1 MRVPKLVLLALL
13 MSGLGSVAQQNL
25 SAPNSAAQS
34 KRAEAPVT
42 ADQVIDRMIER
53 EQALVKNLDSYDPV
67 VETYLQEMRP
77 DQQLGSVP
85 DSDRYFLGRLDVMNE
100 DERSFLGKTSRFK
113 KILGGVKRTY
123 SMQYNPVGFSW
134 MILADR
140 DDFDRK
146 HYDFKYARRE
156 FLGDIRCIV
165 FDVLPRKGS
174 GNGRFTGRVW
184 AEDQNFNIVRLNG
197 TYSNAGHSQY
207 FFHFDSWRLNMQPG
221 LWLPAYVYSE
231 ESNMHYG
238 IHREV
243 SFKAQTRLW
252 GYNLKHEGR
261 ESELTQVLVDSP
273 GVKDQSAASQDA
285 TPVQSQRLWEQQAE
299 NNVLEKLQRA
309 GLVAPSSDMDKVLE
323 TVVNNLEITNNID
336 NSWPVRCRV
345 LLTAPLES
353 FHVGHTIVVSRGLLD
368 TLPDEASLAMVLS
381 HELGHI
387 VLGHKTD
394 SKFAFSDRML
404 FSDEATYQKF
414 GFSHSDQEEL
424 SADKKA
430 IELLQKSPYK
440 DKMASAGLFLKALA
454 SRTSLSGLLTPH
466 LGNPLANAKGVL
478 RMPELM
484 TSAPALEAGK
494 LDQIPALPLGGRVKI
509 DPWSDRAEL
518 TKAPAVPL
526 ASAREK
532 MIFEVTPVFP
542 HLSRQGL
549 DANAQATSAVQQPVR
564 QESAQTS
571 PSPQTQQ

>member
-1 MRVPKLVLLALL
+1 
-13 MSGLGSVAQQNL
+13 
-25 SAPNSAAQS
+25 
-34 KRAEAPVT
+34 
-42 ADQVIDRMIER
+42 
-53 EQALVKNLDSYDPV
+53 
-67 VETYLQEMRP
+67 
-77 DQQLGSVP
+77 
-85 DSDRYFLGRLDVMNE
+85 
-100 DERSFLGKTSRFK
+100 
-113 KILGGVKRTY
+113 
-123 SMQYNPVGFSW
+123 
-134 MILADR
+134 
-140 DDFDRK
+140 
-146 HYDFKYARRE
+146 
-156 FLGDIRCIV
+156 
-165 FDVLPRKGS
+165 
-174 GNGRFTGRVW
+174 
-184 AEDQNFNIVRLNG
+184 
-197 TYSNAGHSQY
+197 
-207 FFHFDSWRLNMQPG
+207 
-221 LWLPAYVYSE
+221 
-231 ESNMHYG
+231 
-238 IHREV
+238 
-243 SFKAQTRLW
+243 
-252 GYNLKHEGR
+252 
-261 ESELTQVLVDSP
+261 
-273 GVKDQSAASQDA
+273 
-285 TPVQSQRLWEQQAE
+285 
-299 NNVLEKLQRA
+299 
-309 GLVAPSSDMDKVLE
+309 
-323 TVVNNLEITNNID
+323 
-336 NSWPVRCRV
+336 
-345 LLTAPLES
+345 
-353 FHVGHTIVVSRGLLD
+353 LLD

-564 QESAQTS
+564 QESAQTL
-571 PSPQTQQ
+571 PSPRTQQ